1 MSIAVSISVRDDN
14 IIGYSEDIWLLPVSS
29 SLESEEKHMNF
40 KEKYGEWGIILGATE
55 GVGKATAEKIAENGM
70 NVVLVGRREEALK
83 ELGASIS
90 EKYGVENM
98 VIRADFSEDH
108 AAAAIFEKTKDL
120 DMGFMSYVACLH
132 KFGKLQDTDW
142 ESHKRMLNVNIN
154 TFLEC
159 FYHYM
164 GIFTKQKRGCVINY
178 SSLTG
183 VTSSPYNAQYGAGKA
198 YIAKLTEAVAY
209 ESRDCVDVMVATLG
223 STITPSWLKNQP
235 GGEAGEAAIKKAMTP
250 EATIDEIFKQIG
262 KVRSL
267 VVGEVNRQAV
277 RHWHCDISADEAA
290 EYMGK
295 FYE

>member
-1 MSIAVSISVRDDN
+1 M
-14 IIGYSEDIWLLPVSS
+14 
-29 SLESEEKHMNF
+29 
-40 KEKYGEWGIILGATE
+40 
-55 GVGKATAEKIAENGM
+55 
-70 NVVLVGRREEALK
+70 RR
-83 ELGASIS
+83 S
-90 EKYGVENM
+90 EKYRGQCCPRGPGIYTQQRDV
-98 VIRADFSEDH
+98 
-108 AAAAIFEKTKDL
+108 
-120 DMGFMSYVACLH
+120 Y
-132 KFGKLQDTDW
+132 
-142 ESHKRMLNVNIN
+142 KR
-154 TFLEC
+154 
-159 FYHYM
+159 
-164 GIFTKQKRGCVINY
+164 Q
-178 SSLTG
+178 
-183 VTSSPYNAQYGAGKA
+183 AQYGAGKA

-277 RHWHCDISADEAA
+277 HHWHCDISADEAA